1 MIFDASSIFVAVK
14 SKKLTVLKNGVTVSL
29 ARYELGNAVWKEVF
43 SHKTL
48 SVDEGIKLL
57 NVLMKAIDQLE
68 VKEPD
73 PTKVLETACK
83 YGITFYDASYVQLA
97 IDSSNALVTEDDKLR
112 KKVSKDVKVLSVS
125 DL

>member
-14 SKKLTVLKNGVTVSL
+14 DKKLKILRNGVTLSL

-43 SHKTL
+43 LHKTL

-57 NVLMKAIDQLE
+57 NVLMKTIDQLE
-68 VKEPD
+68 VKEPN
-73 PTKVLETACK
+73 PAKVLETACK

-97 IDSSNALVTEDDKLR
+97 IDTSDALVTEDDKLR
-112 KKVSKDVKVLSVS
+112 KKVSKDVRVLSVRN
-125 DL
+125 L